1 MCCPLCTFCV
11 SPIASPNMDEETE
24 AVDYPRALRPFPSAT
39 VTKRHRLDGF
49 KPQKCAGYRGSGL

>member
-1 MCCPLCTFCV
+1 MFCV

-49 KPQKCAGYRGSGL
+49 KPQKWAGYRGSGL